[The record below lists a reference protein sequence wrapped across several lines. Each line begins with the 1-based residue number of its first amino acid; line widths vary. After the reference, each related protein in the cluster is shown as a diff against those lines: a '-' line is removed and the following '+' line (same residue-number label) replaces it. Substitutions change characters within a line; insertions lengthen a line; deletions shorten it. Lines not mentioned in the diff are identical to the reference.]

1 MEVNIPLCQRM
12 QMGFRNKRIYVIAF
26 SNCAV
31 SRKTYVN
38 FLSSHVKQIRII
50 MMLWLATAWNY
61 ILSHVEKWL
70 EMLDGI
76 KGFNVQSEKNLRWL
90 KENSLLRGM
99 S

>member
-1 MEVNIPLCQRM
+1 M
-12 QMGFRNKRIYVIAF
+12 
-26 SNCAV
+26 
-31 SRKTYVN
+31 
-38 FLSSHVKQIRII
+38 
-50 MMLWLATAWNY
+50 
-61 ILSHVEKWL
+61 L